1 MSGSAGRVTVITVTH
16 NGAAV
21 IGPMVES
28 IPPELPLIVI
38 DNASRDDSLA
48 IVKRLRPDAAIT
60 RNAIGLGYGNAMN
73 MGLRK
78 VTTEFALMT
87 NPDTIISGEAVDHLV
102 ETALVFPDAGLI
114 GPKVLT
120 TGGEVEPSFDVEIH
134 KRTLFGKRDGET
146 LPEGPVCVDSLSGAV
161 VLARMQCLRDIGFFD
176 PAYFLYFEDEDMC
189 MTMRRSQ
196 HTLIFDPEAVISH
209 FGGGS
214 VPATTSYHWEKFWHM
229 SWSRLYYERK
239 HRGTLSMLG
248 VFVREMP
255 KFALKALGY
264 GLILKLEKSRRD
276 AARCLGMLAYIV
288 GIRASRTTAQ
298 KSENWENKQ

>member
-1 MSGSAGRVTVITVTH
+1 MSVNAGRVTIITVTH

-21 IGPMVES
+21 IGSMVES
-28 IPPELPLIVI
+28 IPAELPLIVI
-38 DNASRDDSLA
+38 DNASKDNTLS
-48 IVKRLRPDAAIT
+48 IIEQIRPDAMILQ
-60 RNAIGLGYGNAMN
+60 NAVGLGYGNAMN
-73 MGLRK
+73 IGLRN
-78 VTTEFALMT
+78 VATEFALLT
-87 NPDTIISGEAVDHLV
+87 NPDTIISEEAIDLLV
-102 ETALVFPDAGLI
+102 ETALTFQDAGLV

-120 TGGEVEPSFDVEIH
+120 PAGEVEPSFDVELH
-134 KRTLFGKRDGET
+134 KRKDYGKRGGET

-189 MTMRRSQ
+189 MTIRRNQ
-196 HTLIFDPEAVISH
+196 HSLIFDPKAVISH

-239 HRGTLSMLG
+239 HRGLFSALG
-248 VFVREMP
+248 VFIREMP

-264 GLILKLEKSRRD
+264 GLILKPEKSRRD
-276 AARCLGMLAYIV
+276 AARCLGMIAYMV
-288 GIRASRTTAQ
+288 GIRASRAD
-298 KSENWENKQ
+298 KLGE